1 MRVRL
6 CGCHDVRNKKQATD
20 EDIDKQSD
28 CRADSN
34 RESFEIKIARTCR
47 CCDVRTN
54 FLVDKDVEWIG

>member
-1 MRVRL
+1 M
-6 CGCHDVRNKKQATD
+6 RNKKQATD